1 MQNKKKKHQSPQ
13 EKAIWYFWYEAVF
26 LDRESVET
34 AFKSV
39 SKNYPKF
46 DFVPR
51 MFHVTTAFKPEPKH
65 EELYGSVV
73 SFHITR
79 YTSSPVSNEKEGVV
93 SENEGFIVEISS
105 SDEKIQDY
113 LDSCKKIW
121 HITGSYT
128 IAAKYTGQLDFSDV
142 TPVDLT
148 LKGVFGL
155 GDSEG
160 KLILEYEG
168 LNDQ

>member
-13 EKAIWYFWYEAVF
+13 EKAIGYFWYEAVF

-73 SFHITR
+73 SVHITG
-79 YTSSPVSNEKEGVV
+79 YTFGSVPDEKEGVV

-105 SDEKIQDY
+105 SDEKMQDY
-113 LDSCKKIW
+113 LDNCKKIW

-128 IAAKYTGQLDFSDV
+128 IAAKYTGQLDFSDL
-142 TPVDLT
+142 THVDIT
-148 LKGVFGL
+148 IKGVFGL
-155 GDSEG
+155 GDSNG
-160 KLILEYEG
+160 KIILE
-168 LNDQ
+168 